1 MQRRLLLRAGAPL
14 GALAALA
21 AFGGLGGC
29 AGFGGPTVIT
39 LTEAD
44 LQRLLARAFPLN
56 RRLLE
61 VLQVEL
67 PAPTLALQPE
77 RNRLG
82 LVFLAQVQ
90 DRLTQRPLRGEL
102 GFDTALRFE
111 PRDASVRL
119 TQVRVHRLRRLPEP
133 TAPGVTAAGGTP
145 TAAAPGPAAAG
156 GVGAASA
163 AEGLVASLGAAVAER
178 MLEDLAVYRLPAERQ
193 AELRRLGLAPGAVT
207 VTARGVE
214 ITLARQP

>member
-1 MQRRLLLRAGAPL
+1 MQRRLLLHTGGAL
-14 GALAALA
+14 GAGLVLASTA
-21 AFGGLGGC
+21 GLTGC

-39 LTEAD
+39 LTEAE
-44 LQRLLARAFPLN
+44 LQRLLAREFPLN

-82 LVFLAQVQ
+82 LTFTAQVQ

-119 TQVRVHRLRRLPEP
+119 TQVRVNRLRRLADERP
-133 TAPGVTAAGGTP
+133 TAVSP
-145 TAAAPGPAAAG
+145 
-156 GVGAASA
+156 
-163 AEGLVASLGAAVAER
+163 AEGLLSSVGAAVAER
-178 MLEDLAVYRLPAERQ
+178 MLEDLPIYTLSAERR
-193 AELRRLGLAPGAVT
+193 ADLRRLGLAPGAVT

>member
-1 MQRRLLLRAGAPL
+1 MQRRLLLHTGGAL
-14 GALAALA
+14 GAGLALTGA
-21 AFGGLGGC
+21 AGLTGC

-39 LTEAD
+39 LTEAE
-44 LQRLLARAFPLN
+44 LQRLLAREFPLN

-82 LVFLAQVQ
+82 LAFTAQVQ

-119 TQVRVHRLRRLPEP
+119 TQVRVNRLRRLADARP
-133 TAPGVTAAGGTP
+133 TAGGAAGVSAP
-145 TAAAPGPAAAG
+145 TAADPRPGFAA
-156 GVGAASA
+156 VSP
-163 AEGLVASLGAAVAER
+163 AEGLLSSLGAAVAER
-178 MLEDLAVYRLPAERQ
+178 MLEDLPIYTLSAERR
-193 AELRRLGLAPGAVT
+193 ADLRRLGLAPGAVT